1 MPKLR
6 VKIPN
11 FLKVQNLSEENWS
24 VSCKNSSQN
33 DEFMNN
39 LEIVL
44 VFLLKTEIRGK
55 NNELNY
61 KNYAIYKGVE
71 NFFL

>member
-1 MPKLR
+1 
-6 VKIPN
+6 
-11 FLKVQNLSEENWS
+11 
-24 VSCKNSSQN
+24 
-33 DEFMNN
+33 MNN